1 MKDMSP
7 KDILLRQ
14 DRPLTSLSVYRNG
27 VWRFEAV
34 DYAAIKKREKNQTFY
49 LMSEAFGLVRQG
61 TVDPKVRVVS
71 GAPGDYISI
80 NIMGV
85 YSLVTKAEY
94 AMKFPPPNLTPPTP
108 PNNSSQIKD
117 KNFLTNILKGSGSTT
132 SNSKT
137 TKPTSPNTG
146 Y

>member
-1 MKDMSP
+1 MKDMTLG
-7 KDILLRQ
+7 DILVKPVN
-14 DRPLTSLSVYRNG
+14 PLTSLSVRRNG
-27 VWRFEAV
+27 VWNFESPTKVTKV
-34 DYAAIKKREKNQTFY
+34 DNNQTFY
-49 LMSEAFGLVRQG
+49 LMSNPFGLVKEG
-61 TVDPKVRVVS
+61 TVDPKVRVIS

-108 PNNSSQIKD
+108 PTNSSQIKD
-117 KNFLTNILKGSGSTT
+117 KNFLTNILKGSGSTI